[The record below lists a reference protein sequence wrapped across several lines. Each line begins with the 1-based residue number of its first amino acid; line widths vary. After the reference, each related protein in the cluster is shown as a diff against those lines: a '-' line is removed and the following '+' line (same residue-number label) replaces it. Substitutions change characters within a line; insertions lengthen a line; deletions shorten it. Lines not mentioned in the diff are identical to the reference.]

1 MYRMHKI
8 MLIYDI
14 PMTCALKTVAVMQGH
29 YKGNSC
35 TCHGL
40 CTLVLQRQVLMYS
53 YAQTTE
59 PHSFGRE
66 AYIYFIEYRLYI
78 MLCSV
83 VIIQYVLLV

>member
-1 MYRMHKI
+1 MHRI

-29 YKGNSC
+29 YRGNSY

-53 YAQTTE
+53 YAQFGSAYLH
-59 PHSFGRE
+59 HSSLSKHASE
-66 AYIYFIEYRLYI
+66 NE
-78 MLCSV
+78 
-83 VIIQYVLLV
+83 